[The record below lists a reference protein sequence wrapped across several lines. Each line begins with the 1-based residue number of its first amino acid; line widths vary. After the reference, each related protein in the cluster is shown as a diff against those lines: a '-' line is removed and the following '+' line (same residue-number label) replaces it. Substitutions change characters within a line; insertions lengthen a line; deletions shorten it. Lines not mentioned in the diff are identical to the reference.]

1 MEEKKGARKVFL
13 QIFMALGS
21 PLFLLA
27 IVALFF
33 FAFGAGYLVSW
44 ILRPL
49 VFWPFAG
56 YLDFLVKEVVG
67 CFVLSFLAIALARR

>member
-33 FAFGAGYLVSW
+33 FAFGAGYLVAW
-44 ILRPL
+44 VLKPL
-49 VFWPFAG
+49 GFWPFIG
-56 YLDFLVKEVVG
+56 YLDFLIKEVVG

>member
-1 MEEKKGARKVFL
+1 MEERKEARKVFW

-33 FAFGAGYLVSW
+33 FAFAAGYGVAWALK
-44 ILRPL
+44 PL
-49 VFWPFAG
+49 GFWPFSG
-56 YLDFLVKEVVG
+56 YFDFLIKEVVG